1 MSITFFEFPNN
12 IFFHKGVIKFDLS
25 NNQEL
30 ISETVRLLKD
40 NKYKRIV
47 GKETKS
53 SLDMI
58 NEDIEIVW
66 HNLFNTLKKD
76 EKEFQKLRDE
86 IEEKLKQI

>member
-1 MSITFFEFPNN
+1 
-12 IFFHKGVIKFDLS
+12 
-25 NNQEL
+25 L